1 MANRRTLIDDRPDF
15 SEAHRPMMYLQLIA
29 GFALLLGGAEFLVR
43 GAVTLAQRL
52 GVTPLVIGMTVVA
65 FGTSAPELV
74 VCVDAALSGAPGIA
88 LGNVVGSNIA
98 NILLILG
105 TSALLMPVATDAGM
119 ARDNAVLMGGSV
131 LFAGLCWTGTLGLW
145 PGVALLVAF
154 LAFLGYSYR
163 REAVGGP
170 GAAGIDIDEASQ
182 IGGHPMV
189 PWLALVLLIGGLAGV
204 IYGADLLV
212 DGGVAVAR
220 SLGVSEEVIGL
231 TLIAVGTSLPELAAS
246 VVAAVR
252 GHADMVLG
260 NVIGSNLFNILGVA
274 GTAAVVA
281 PLAVPDQIREFDL
294 GVMLAATALLIA
306 FLMAGRR
313 VGRAVGVLFL
323 IAYTAYIAIQSYG
336 FSSLVATIG

>member
-1 MANRRTLIDDRPDF
+1 MANREAPLDYRPNCP
-15 SEAHRPMMYLQLIA
+15 EALRSMMYLQLIA
-29 GFALLLGGAEFLVR
+29 GFVLLLGGAEFLVR
-43 GAVTLAQRL
+43 GAVALAHRL

-74 VCVDAALSGAPGIA
+74 VCVDAALSGASGIA
-88 LGNVVGSNIA
+88 LGNVVGSNVA

-105 TSALLMPVATDAGM
+105 ASALLMPVAAASGM

-131 LFAGLCWTGTLGLW
+131 LFAGLAWYGTLGLW
-145 PGVALLVAF
+145 QGLVLLVAF
-154 LAFLGYSYR
+154 FGFLGYSYR
-163 REAVGGP
+163 REVLSDI
-170 GAAGIDIDEASQ
+170 GAAGAAIDAASQ
-182 IGGHPMV
+182 VGGRPMAL
-189 PWLALVLLIGGLAGV
+189 WLASVLLVGGLAGV

-212 DGGVAVAR
+212 EGGVSVAR

-252 GHADMVLG
+252 GHVEMVLG
-260 NVIGSNLFNILGVA
+260 NVIGSNLFNLLGVA

-294 GVMLAATALLIA
+294 GVMLGATALLIVC
-306 FLMAGRR
+306 LMAGRR
-313 VGRAVGVLFL
+313 IGRPEGMLFL
-323 IAYTAYIAIQSYG
+323 VVYAAYMAIQSYG
-336 FSSLVATIG
+336 FPSLMALMA